1 MLTTKGTSMKKL
13 LAIAVIVT
21 AFASTSRAQWVVYDP
36 ANTVQ
41 SVINTAMQIAKY
53 VEMIENQVQQIET
66 LTQQLDEFKHYED
79 LFGDPKKVLLSMVPT
94 LTIDLRH
101 TETGQNLDDL
111 LKVSDGAYALTY
123 NGSGIFHTVGATFT
137 TPGGQTI
144 TRPDDKYKPY
154 AAVSRT
160 VDNYMTVAKDVASRR
175 VALKGQI
182 ATTVEQLKAA
192 TTDAEVQKLQAIL
205 ASQNSDL
212 ASLDAEIQQA
222 VGSALVQNI
231 QNQNDERKQVRA
243 LTEQQNAEFEEAV
256 RNYGLKFQ
264 LLSQPTLF
272 PTQ

>member
-1 MLTTKGTSMKKL
+1 MPTTKGTSMKKL
-13 LAIAVIVT
+13 IAIAVIVT

-41 SVINTAMQIAKY
+41 SVINTAMEIAKY
-53 VEMIENQVQQIET
+53 IEMIENQVQQIET

-101 TETGQNLDDL
+101 TETGRNLDDL
-111 LKVSDGAYALTY
+111 LTVADGAYALTY

-137 TPGGQTI
+137 TPGGETI
-144 TRPDDKYKPY
+144 TRPEAKYKPY

-160 VDNYMTVAKDVASRR
+160 ADNYMTVAKDAATRR
-175 VALKGQI
+175 VALKSQI
-182 ATTVEQLKAA
+182 AQTVEQLKSAP
-192 TTDAEVQKLQAIL
+192 TDAEVQKLQAIL

-222 VGSALVQNI
+222 VGSALVQDI
-231 QNQNDERKQVRA
+231 QNRNDEQKQIRS
-243 LTEQQNAEFEEAV
+243 LREQQNAEFEEAV
-256 RNYGLKFQ
+256 RNYGQKFQ
-264 LLSQPTLF
+264 LLNQPTLF